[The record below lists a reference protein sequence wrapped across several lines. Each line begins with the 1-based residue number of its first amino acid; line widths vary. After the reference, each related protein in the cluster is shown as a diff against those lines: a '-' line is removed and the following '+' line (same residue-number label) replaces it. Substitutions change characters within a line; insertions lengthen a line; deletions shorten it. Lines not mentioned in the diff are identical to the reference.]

1 MRGLIEVYPRR
12 SFREPLYFCR
22 ELILAFF
29 GQSVPY
35 DILHERAGE
44 HAYIGYAPPGQ
55 TALDVFCRQLR
66 ADAQTLRYY
75 NGALSEH
82 FGRGAVRHPAR
93 CKVVQQSFHRARGV
107 HRISGRRHDYE
118 VGFHDRFCDMPNIFE
133 VLAFALI
140 LDTAPHASAAKTRAV
155 LRQIELRYFFC
166 SRVRLE
172 PRQEHLF
179 EPIRNAALPC
189 SVYHSYLHSAAP
201 TISPISRLQ

>member
-12 SFREPLYFCR
+12 SFREPLYLSR
-22 ELILAFF
+22 ELVLAFF

-44 HAYIGYAPPGQ
+44 HVYIGYAPQGQ
-55 TALDVFCRQLR
+55 TALDVFCRMLR
-66 ADAQTLRYY
+66 AAAQALRYY
-75 NGALSEH
+75 NRVLSEH
-82 FGRGAVRHPAR
+82 FGRGSVRHPAR
-93 CKVVQQSFHRARGV
+93 SKVVQQRFHRARDV
-107 HRISGRRHDYE
+107 HSISRRRHDYK
-118 VGFHDRFCDMPNIFE
+118 VGFYDRFCDMPNILV
-133 VLAFALI
+133 VLAFALV
-140 LDTAPHASAAKTRAV
+140 LDTAPHATAAKTRAA

-172 PRQEHLF
+172 PRQKHLF
-179 EPIRNAALPC
+179 EPIRNAALLR